1 MFQGKI
7 YGCGRGAV
15 RVDGRSQR
23 AVARESGLSR
33 ETVLAR
39 SHLRGQGENKK
50 HSVLCLC
57 GMPEKL
63 AHPVGIQDVHL
74 TLCVLRDYNSRNK
87 IRFQESPV
95 HVLLKHDLENGKGVA
110 DGSRAEINLLDPLKH
125 PLKIERCK
133 PSEHLLTEREANVA
147 ARQCLVITIGLGSG
161 LRSDSRLVAA
171 FKILVGGNPSPSN
184 PVLAPFLKPGAEVA
198 PCRSKCATN
207 AHFRNFRQ
215 RAS

>member
-1 MFQGKI
+1 MFRGKI

-63 AHPVGIQDVHL
+63 AHPVGVQDVHL

-95 HVLLKHDLENGKGVA
+95 HVLLKHDLEVERDVLAQVVFNLSLAFDYVTDAVESVLVEGAYLCVGIDICGGEDLCRARVTDSKDVCESDAHLFVIRDIDSGNTCHGVPF
-110 DGSRAEINLLDPLKH
+110 R
-125 PLKIERCK
+125 
-133 PSEHLLTEREANVA
+133 
-147 ARQCLVITIGLGSG
+147 LGS
-161 LRSDSRLVAA
+161 
-171 FKILVGGNPSPSN
+171 
-184 PVLAPFLKPGAEVA
+184 
-198 PCRSKCATN
+198 
-207 AHFRNFRQ
+207 
-215 RAS
+215 